1 MMMDAFEGT
10 AASTPSRLKRLDS
23 ACSHSWFTK
32 VLYSLGPQGF
42 GCSRIWDSKVQKL
55 KLTVSGSGL
64 RTDTGDIQGRNAL
77 IAVGDIQSGRSRQ

>member
-1 MMMDAFEGT
+1 MGFRVQHTRIPFYVVAVGSVASMMMDAFEGT

-42 GCSRIWDSKVQKL
+42 GCSRIWMGFQGPEIEVDGL
-55 KLTVSGSGL
+55 GL
-64 RTDTGDIQGRNAL
+64 RVED
-77 IAVGDIQSGRSRQ
+77 